1 MRLKIGLALLIHRN
15 YRNERRMWRKAA
27 IRFMILV
34 ARPIRGSIEE
44 RHTHHGRRYSPA
56 VSTAVRKWPKT
67 SGLKL
72 LRRPQLSVDLMVA
85 NNGWTACPVKAVSRR
100 RRGPKASLYRA
111 RRPAKL
117 DHQGRREATLKR
129 HAARQFQTGDFR

>member
-1 MRLKIGLALLIHRN
+1 MIRGSNIAINCATSAVERSALSISRIALWIALALLIHRN

-56 VSTAVRKWPKT
+56 VRSSIGCMQEIERWF
-67 SGLKL
+67 
-72 LRRPQLSVDLMVA
+72 
-85 NNGWTACPVKAVSRR
+85 RR
-100 RRGPKASLYRA
+100 RAALVGCGRASAA
-111 RRPAKL
+111 RRREEAPA
-117 DHQGRREATLKR
+117 
-129 HAARQFQTGDFR
+129 

>member
-1 MRLKIGLALLIHRN
+1 MTIHKPSPYKKPPIVEAVIALHFSVPLALLIHRN

-56 VSTAVRKWPKT
+56 VRSSIGCMQEIERWF
-67 SGLKL
+67 
-72 LRRPQLSVDLMVA
+72 
-85 NNGWTACPVKAVSRR
+85 RR
-100 RRGPKASLYRA
+100 RAALVGCGRASAA
-111 RRPAKL
+111 RRREEARACRAPFVVHPGPA
-117 DHQGRREATLKR
+117 Q
-129 HAARQFQTGDFR
+129 ARAHRAPA